1 MVIDAELLKACKKG
15 NRRACNLLYEKL
27 FSYLMNICIRY
38 TKNYDEAGSSLNA
51 IFLKIIQNLHKH
63 DESKL
68 ILPWI
73 KAIAMNHLAD
83 EFRKN
88 KVLYERIEFNDIS
101 IYDQNTPYE
110 SIDIKLETA
119 DLHKMIQKLPP
130 VCKQIFNLYAIDGYN
145 HREIGEM
152 LGINE
157 GTSKSQLHVARAKL
171 QKMLEEDQP
180 KLKIKPLEKAG

>member
-1 MVIDAELLKACKKG
+1 MVIDAELLNECKKG

-38 TKNYDEAGSSLNA
+38 NGNYDEAGSSLNA
-51 IFLKIIQNLHKH
+51 IFLKIINNLKKRDENKH
-63 DESKL
+63 
-68 ILPWI
+68 IFPWI

-83 EFRKN
+83 EFRKS
-88 KVLYERIEFNDIS
+88 KVLKENIEFNDLSNYQNIS
-101 IYDQNTPYE
+101 HFQTDNIN
-110 SIDIKLETA
+110 LETA
-119 DLHKMIQKLPP
+119 DLLKMIQKLPP

-157 GTSKSQLHVARAKL
+157 GTSKSQLHVARCKL